1 MQTFFLINVVYISF
15 LINMALFFSASQ
27 TMHHTHLDFD
37 YQGVDGGVQL
47 PDLFAHLLLAL
58 LEPAHHLVEAVH
70 PLLQVTHLD

>member
-1 MQTFFLINVVYISF
+1 
-15 LINMALFFSASQ
+15 
-27 TMHHTHLDFD
+27 MHHTHLDFD